1 MGQNSINM
9 LLDVTMPIAV
19 QLGQTRMRVRDLL
32 NLKKGSLV
40 QLNRMAGEPADV
52 FIAKKLMA
60 KGEITVVDDRL
71 AVRIGLLYGER
82 ERFKHL

>member
-1 MGQNSINM
+1 MANSINM
-9 LLDVTMPIAV
+9 LLDVTMPISV
-19 QLGQTRMRVRDLL
+19 QLGQTRMTIRELL

-52 FIAKKLMA
+52 SINNKLLA

-71 AVRIGLLYGER
+71 AVRIGILYGAR
-82 ERFKHL
+82 EKFKHL

>member
-1 MGQNSINM
+1 MAQNSINM

>member
-1 MGQNSINM
+1 M
-9 LLDVTMPIAV
+9 LLDVTMPISV
-19 QLGQTRMRVRDLL
+19 QLGQTRMTIRELL

-52 FIAKKLMA
+52 SINDKLLA

-71 AVRIGLLYGER
+71 AVRIGILYGAR
-82 ERFKHL
+82 EKYKHL